1 MANVTDPVLQRL
13 HLKILE
19 RKEQITENL
28 ASDSCKTIEDYKN
41 LTGQIRGLKF
51 VEQEL
56 LDLSER
62 IEKE

>member
-1 MANVTDPVLQRL
+1 MARVSDPVLERL

-19 RKEQITENL
+19 RKEQITDSL
-28 ASDSCKTIEDYKN
+28 ASDSCRTMEEYKH
-41 LTGQIRGLKF
+41 LTGQMRGLKF
-51 VEQEL
+51 VEQEI